1 MMAVFLTRSTLS
13 LKLVRMALFQKKPDL
28 SSNLPIF
35 STALTKTLLIVGL
48 GNVGK
53 KYDGTRH
60 NIGFAAVDE
69 VARNQDFDPWVEK
82 KDLKCLVTQ
91 KTVGD
96 NRVIL
101 CKPTT
106 YMNLSG
112 EAVQAISHFYKIPVS
127 QVIVVHDELDIPFG
141 QIRTRTGGSSAG
153 HNGIKS
159 VTQHLSE
166 NYGRVRIGVGAETPM
181 ETSDFVLAKFSKDE
195 QTHLKALLKETS
207 AILTEY
213 MYGADLP
220 NETRSFIF

>member
-1 MMAVFLTRSTLS
+1 
-13 LKLVRMALFQKKPDL
+13 MALFQRKPEL
-28 SSNLPIF
+28 SSNLPVY

-82 KDLKCLVTQ
+82 KDLKSHITQ
-91 KTVGD
+91 KPVGD
-96 NRVIL
+96 NRIIL

-112 EAVQAISHFYKIPVS
+112 EAVQAISHFYKVPLNQI
-127 QVIVVHDELDIPFG
+127 IAVHDELDIPFG
-141 QIRTRTGGSSAG
+141 QIRTRMGGSSAG

-159 VTQHLSE
+159 VTQHLGE
-166 NYGRVRIGVGAETPM
+166 EYGRVRIGVGAETLM
-181 ETSDFVLAKFSKDE
+181 ETSDFVLAKFTKDE
-195 QTHLKALLKETS
+195 QANMTALLKETN

-213 MYGADLP
+213 MYSAQLLS
-220 NETRSFIF
+220 ETRSFIF